1 MNFVILLFSF
11 SHKCSALVSIRS
23 KKPKTGLSKP
33 DWLCKFTTKPFPL
46 QDCRDIARKDFTE
59 AFKDLF
65 KRATFDNEH
74 QDAGDAEFSL
84 NHVLSYY
91 DIREFICVKFNEH
104 YQALQPNQPN
114 AGWL

>member
-1 MNFVILLFSF
+1 MTIIILLFSY

-23 KKPKTGLSKP
+23 KKQKTGLSKP
-33 DWLCKFTTKPFPL
+33 QWICKFKTTPFPL
-46 QDCRDIARKDFTE
+46 QDCTDIARKDFTE

-65 KRATFDNEH
+65 KRAIFQNED
-74 QDAGDAEFSL
+74 QDAGKAGFSL

-114 AGWL
+114 TGWL